1 MKKDF
6 MIFAA
11 ALIAFAAC
19 QEEMTPEINTT
30 VDEIMDYPVDI
41 TFVASNE
48 TGTKT
53 VIIAY
58 PATVAD
64 MSTVIDTG
72 AMNTPIQKAHD
83 FTVDVEGANGYAAAS
98 YKVWLYNFADGASAD
113 NTYEV
118 TI

>member
-1 MKKDF
+1 MWRSSSAVIRGLQNSSD
-6 MIFAA
+6 AA
-11 ALIAFAAC
+11 VAVGSSF
-19 QEEMTPEINTT
+19 N
-30 VDEIMDYPVDI
+30 VD
-41 TFVASNE
+41 FVAGS
-48 TGTKT
+48 KS

-98 YKVWLYNFADGASAD
+98 YKVWIYNFAEGASAD